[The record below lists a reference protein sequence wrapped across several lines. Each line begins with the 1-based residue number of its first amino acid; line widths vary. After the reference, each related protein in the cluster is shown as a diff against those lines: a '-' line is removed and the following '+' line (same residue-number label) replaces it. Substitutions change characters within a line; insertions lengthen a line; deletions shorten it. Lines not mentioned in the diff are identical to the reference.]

1 MSNFSRSK
9 FAFCFAWAAF
19 ALTIAFLPA
28 SFVPFAMAQD
38 NELYRQTPAELLE
51 DGMDAAADHAPD
63 SARRLFGQ
71 LIKDYPGSP
80 EALRAQNV
88 LAALD
93 KDASSEERE
102 VIQADEAEH
111 TAKYRRAFLIDVGDR
126 VFFSESS
133 ATIGG
138 RARSIIENQARWLK
152 ARPSLTVTV
161 IGRADDGGNR
171 GAALGL
177 SRQRAEA
184 VRDRLVAAGIYGGR
198 IEIKAAGDSDRLALC
213 ATPLCQAQNRN
224 SEVLINNWQGD
235 GAWEAG
241 TRSTLPP
248 SPRTLSK
255 SADQDPQ

>member
-1 MSNFSRSK
+1 
-9 FAFCFAWAAF
+9 
-19 ALTIAFLPA
+19 
-28 SFVPFAMAQD
+28 
-38 NELYRQTPAELLE
+38 
-51 DGMDAAADHAPD
+51 MDAAADHAPD

-71 LIKDYPGSP
+71 LIKNYPGSP

-88 LAALD
+88 LATLD
-93 KDASSEERE
+93 KDASSVERESVERE
-102 VIQADEAEH
+102 VIQADEAER

-152 ARPSLTVTV
+152 ARPNLTVTV

-171 GAALGL
+171 GAALDL

-184 VRDRLVAAGIYGGR
+184 VRERLVAAGIDGGR
-198 IEIKAAGDSDRLALC
+198 IEIKAAGDKDRLALC

-224 SEVLINNWQGD
+224 SEVLINGWRGD
-235 GAWEAG
+235 DAWPVG
-241 TRSTLPP
+241 PRSTLPP
-248 SPRTLSK
+248 SPQTMSK